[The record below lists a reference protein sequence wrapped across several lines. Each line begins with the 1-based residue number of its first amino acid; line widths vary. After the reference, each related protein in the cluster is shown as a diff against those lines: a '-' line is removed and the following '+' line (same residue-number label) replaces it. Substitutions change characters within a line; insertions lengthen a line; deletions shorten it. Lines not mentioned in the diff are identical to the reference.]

1 MDLRLLSR
9 PLGGSSLVRDYLE
22 GSATAS
28 AFYRGAPGE
37 ARSYRKKARELSQTV
52 YPARLSSAA
61 EIVRPAGPQGKAAL
75 RTVVEQRGFFVTT
88 GQQPGLFGGPLYS
101 LYKAL
106 TAVRLAEELEPV
118 VKRPVMPLFW
128 IASDDHD
135 WAEANHAHVID
146 PGNRLHRITVGPA
159 TDQVPHALGRILLG
173 DRGALAL
180 AELSACF
187 PRNDYRDGYL
197 DLLRETYHPGSTLAS
212 AYADLL
218 AALLRDTPLGLVD
231 GADSRLKKLARPI
244 LRAEAED
251 PVASEEALSETAAH
265 LTASGYRLQV
275 PLAQR
280 ATNLFFD
287 TRQGR
292 DRLLRTTGGFSLRRS
307 GREFSSR
314 RILRVIDESFD
325 LVSPNVLLRPV
336 VEGFVFPTL
345 AYVAGPG
352 ELAYFGQLRAL
363 FRRHGVGMP
372 VVVPRASLLIVE
384 KKVSRVLERLD
395 VTVDDVR
402 DGDLLQARFARDG
415 MPDDLKDGLER
426 WRDGLE
432 SRAREVS
439 RASAAID
446 PVLQGAV
453 TKARNSGL
461 AALGALEKKVIR
473 AIKRRSVTVAG
484 QIAKAG
490 VNLWPGGKPQDRV
503 LSPLQY
509 TMRYGPHFIS
519 MLRDGI
525 RAIAGEPTVRGA
537 GSLPGSD
544 ETP

>member
-9 PLGGSSLVRDYLE
+9 HLGGSRLVRDHLD

-28 AFYRGAPGE
+28 AFYRGAPGD
-37 ARSYRKKARELSQTV
+37 ARSYRARARELSQDAH
-52 YPARLSSAA
+52 PARLSAAA
-61 EIVRPAGPQGKAAL
+61 EIVRPAGPRGENAL
-75 RTVVEQRGFFVTT
+75 RRVVEQHGFFVTT

-106 TAVRLAEELEPV
+106 TAVRLAEELQPAV
-118 VKRPVMPLFW
+118 GGPVMPLFW

-135 WAEANHAHVID
+135 WAEANHSHVID
-146 PGNRLHRITVGPA
+146 PGNRLHRITAGPA
-159 TDQVPHALGRILLG
+159 ADPVPRALAQVLLG
-173 DRGALAL
+173 DRGARAI
-180 AELSACF
+180 AELAACF
-187 PRNDYRDGYL
+187 PPNDYRDGYL
-197 DLLRETYHPGSTLAS
+197 ELLREAYHPESTLAS
-212 AYADLL
+212 AYADLM
-218 AALLRDTPLGLVD
+218 AALLRDTPIGLVD
-231 GADSRLKKLARPI
+231 GAGARLKELARPI

-251 PVASEEALSETAAH
+251 PLASEEALTATAEH
-265 LTASGYRLQV
+265 LTAAGYRLQV
-275 PLAQR
+275 PVPPG

-292 DRLLRTTGGFSLRRS
+292 DRLLRTSSGFRLRRS

-314 RILRVIDESFD
+314 RIVRVIDESVD

-352 ELAYFGQLRAL
+352 EVAYFGQLAAL
-363 FRRHGVGMP
+363 FRRHGVEMP
-372 VVVPRASLLIVE
+372 VVAPRASLLVVE
-384 KKVSRVLERLD
+384 KKVARVLERLD

-402 DGDLLQARFARDG
+402 DGDLLQARFARDR
-415 MPDDLKDGLER
+415 MPDDLKDGLTR
-426 WRDGLE
+426 WRKGLE
-432 SRAREVS
+432 TRAREVS
-439 RASAAID
+439 RASATVD
-446 PVLQGAV
+446 PVLLGAV

-461 AALGALEKKVIR
+461 AALGALEKKVVR
-473 AIKRRSVTVAG
+473 AIKRRSETVAS

-509 TMRYGPHFIS
+509 TMRYGPGFVAAVGE
-519 MLRDGI
+519 RI
-525 RAIAGEPTVRGA
+525 RVLAGETTAEPA
-537 GSLPGSD
+537 GSLPRSD

>member
-1 MDLRLLSR
+1 MDLRLLAR
-9 PLGGSSLVRDYLE
+9 PLGGSRLVRDYLE

-28 AFYRGAPGE
+28 AFYRGAPE
-37 ARSYRKKARELSQTV
+37 HASAYRTKARELSEGTD
-52 YPARLSSAA
+52 PGRLSSAA
-61 EIVRPAGPQGKAAL
+61 EVVRPAGPRGRAAL
-75 RTVVEQRGFFVTT
+75 REVVEQGGFFVTT

-118 VKRPVMPLFW
+118 VGRPVMPLFW

-146 PGNRLHRITVGPA
+146 PANRLHRITVGPSA
-159 TDQVPHALGRILLG
+159 DPAPRALGRIRLG
-173 DRGALAL
+173 DRGADAL

-197 DLLRETYHPGSTLAS
+197 DLLREAYHSGSTLAS
-212 AYADLL
+212 AYADLM
-218 AALLRDTPLGLVD
+218 AMLLRDTPVGLVD
-231 GADSRLKKLARPI
+231 GAGARLKELARPI

-251 PVASEEALSETAAH
+251 PLASEDALTETAGH
-265 LTASGYRLQV
+265 LTSSGYRLQV
-275 PLAQR
+275 PLAR
-280 ATNLFFD
+280 GATNLFFD

-292 DRLLRTTGGFSLRRS
+292 DRLLGADSGFRLRRS
-307 GREFSSR
+307 GREFSRR
-314 RILRVIDESFD
+314 RILGAIDESVD

-352 ELAYFGQLRAL
+352 EIAYFGQLSAL

-372 VVVPRASLLIVE
+372 VVTPRASLMVVE
-384 KKVSRVLERLD
+384 RKVARVIEKLG

-402 DGDLLQARFARDG
+402 DGDRLQARFARDG
-415 MPDDLKDGLER
+415 MPEDLKEGLKG
-426 WRDGLE
+426 WRRGLE
-432 SRAREVS
+432 SRAHEVS
-439 RASAAID
+439 CASAAID

-453 TKARNSGL
+453 MKARNSGL

-473 AIKRRSVTVAG
+473 AIKRQSETVAS

-509 TMRYGPHFIS
+509 TMRYGPGFVV
-519 MLRDGI
+519 MLRDRI
-525 RAIAGEPTVRGA
+525 RVLAGEAALEPA
-537 GSLPGSD
+537 GSLPRSD

>member
-9 PLGGSSLVRDYLE
+9 PLGGSRLVRDYLE
-22 GSATAS
+22 GSDTAS
-28 AFYRGAPGE
+28 AFYRGPPE
-37 ARSYRKKARELSQTV
+37 HARTYRTKARELTHGAG
-52 YPARLSSAA
+52 PARLPSAA
-61 EIVRPAGPQGKAAL
+61 ELVRPAGPRGKAAL
-75 RTVVEQRGFFVTT
+75 REVVDQQGFFVTT

-118 VKRPVMPLFW
+118 VGRPVVPLFW

-159 TDQVPHALGRILLG
+159 TDPMPRALGGILLG
-173 DRGALAL
+173 DRGARAL

-197 DLLRETYHPGSTLAS
+197 EMLREAYHPGSTLAS
-212 AYADLL
+212 GYADLM
-218 AALLRDTPLGLVD
+218 AALLRDTPIGLVD
-231 GADSRLKKLARPI
+231 GADARLKELARPI
-244 LRAEAED
+244 LRAEVED
-251 PVASEEALSETAAH
+251 PSASGEALTETARH
-265 LTASGYRLQV
+265 LVAGGYKLQV
-275 PLAQR
+275 PLAQG

-292 DRLLRTTGGFSLRRS
+292 DRLLGTDSGFRLRRS
-307 GREFSSR
+307 GREFSR
-314 RILRVIDESFD
+314 GRILHVIDESAD

-352 ELAYFGQLRAL
+352 EVAYFGQLGAL

-372 VVVPRASLLIVE
+372 VVAPRASLLVVE
-384 KKVSRVLERLD
+384 RKVSRVMEKLG
-395 VTVDDVR
+395 VTVDDLH
-402 DGDLLQARFARDG
+402 DGDRLQARFARDG
-415 MPDDLKDGLER
+415 MPDDLKDGLKR
-426 WRDGLE
+426 WRMDLE

-439 RASAAID
+439 SASAAID

-453 TKARNSGL
+453 TRARNSGL

-473 AIKRRSVTVAG
+473 AIKRRSETVAS
-484 QIAKAG
+484 QIAKAR
-490 VNLWPGGKPQDRV
+490 VNLWPGGQPQDRV
-503 LSPLQY
+503 LNPLQY
-509 TMRYGPHFIS
+509 TMRYGSDFVTA
-519 MLRDGI
+519 LRERI
-525 RAIAGEPTVRGA
+525 RVLAGETTVEWSE
-537 GSLPGSD
+537 SLPRLD

>member
-9 PLGGSSLVRDYLE
+9 HLGGSRLVRDYLD

-28 AFYRGAPGE
+28 TFYQGAPGD
-37 ARSYRKKARELSQTV
+37 APSYRTRARQLSHEALS
-52 YPARLSSAA
+52 ARLSDAA
-61 EIVRPAGPQGKAAL
+61 EVVRPAGPRGEDAL
-75 RTVVEQRGFFVTT
+75 RRVVERQGFFVTT

-106 TAVRLAEELEPV
+106 TAVRLAEELQPV
-118 VKRPVMPLFW
+118 VGRPVMPLFW

-146 PGNRLHRITVGPA
+146 PGNRLHRITVGPT
-159 TDQVPHALGRILLG
+159 TDPLPRALAQIPLG
-173 DRGALAL
+173 DRGAQAI
-180 AELSACF
+180 AELAACF
-187 PRNDYRDGYL
+187 PPNDYREGYL
-197 DLLRETYHPGSTLAS
+197 DLLREAYHPGSTLAS
-212 AYADLL
+212 AYADLM
-218 AALLRDTPLGLVD
+218 AALLRDTPIGLVD
-231 GADSRLKKLARPI
+231 GAGARLKELARPI

-251 PVASEEALSETAAH
+251 PLASEEALTETAGH
-265 LTASGYRLQV
+265 LTAAGYRLQV
-275 PLAQR
+275 PLPR
-280 ATNLFFD
+280 GATNLFFD

-292 DRLLRTTGGFSLRRS
+292 DRLLRASGGFRLRRS

-314 RILRVIDESFD
+314 RILAVIDESVD

-352 ELAYFGQLRAL
+352 EVAYFGQLAAL
-363 FRRHGVGMP
+363 FRRHGVEMP
-372 VVVPRASLLIVE
+372 VVAPRASLLVVE
-384 KKVSRVLERLD
+384 RKVARVLERLD

-402 DGDLLQARFARDG
+402 DVDLLQARFARDE
-415 MPDDLKDGLER
+415 MPDEMKNGLRRWREGLET
-426 WRDGLE
+426 
-432 SRAREVS
+432 RASEVS
-439 RASAAID
+439 SASAAID
-446 PVLQGAV
+446 PVLRGAV

-473 AIKRRSVTVAG
+473 AIKRRSETVAS

-490 VNLWPGGKPQDRV
+490 VNLWPGSKPQDRV

-509 TMRYGPHFIS
+509 TMRYGPGVVTA
-519 MLRDGI
+519 LRERI
-525 RAIAGEPTVRGA
+525 RVLAGENTVEPA
-537 GSLPGSD
+537 GSLPRSD